1 MSDHEQLVI
10 FTVGGEQYALPIDR
24 VREIIRLRDLRTV
37 DASDPA
43 IRGVISLRGKI
54 IPVHDLAV
62 RLGLPPQQADGAKI
76 VIVEGAGEA
85 VGAIVD
91 DVEEVHTVPTSEIE
105 PVPDVGSELLTG
117 IARIEERL
125 VAVLDCDRAFPGH
138 RVADEALA

>member
-62 RLGLPPQQADGAKI
+62 RLGLEPQQADGAKI

-91 DVEEVHTVPTSEIE
+91 DVEEVHTVPASEIE

-125 VAVLDCDRAFPGH
+125 VAILDCDRAFPRH